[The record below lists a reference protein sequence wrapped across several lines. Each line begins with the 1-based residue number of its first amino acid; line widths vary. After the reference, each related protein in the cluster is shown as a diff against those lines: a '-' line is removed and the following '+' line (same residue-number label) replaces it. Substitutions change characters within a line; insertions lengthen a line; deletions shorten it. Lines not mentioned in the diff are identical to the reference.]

1 MKTAIITLSLI
12 CALFTLSGCP
22 SPSAFNKVRE
32 ESRKKV
38 VINNLRQVAAGGQ
51 RYILEQGVP
60 QVGYPT
66 IVNAGMMP
74 ELQPIDG
81 ENYTPLVVRENGGT
95 LQVTTASG
103 QVISFEY

>member
-38 VINNLRQVAAGGQ
+38 IINNLRQVASYGQ
-51 RYILEQGVP
+51 MYILEQEVP
-60 QVGYPT
+60 KVGYPT
-66 IVNAGMMP
+66 IINAKMMP

-81 ENYTPLVVRENGGT
+81 EDYTPLVVSEDGGT
-95 LQVTTASG
+95 LQVTTDSG
-103 QVISFEY
+103 QVISYEY